1 MEVLVAA
8 FILVVGLMAAA
19 AFIGN
24 AIGSTARS
32 EYMNQAAT
40 LASEKLEDLNR
51 WPAAYNV
58 NTGLDSGDPH
68 VIVTNGVSAGSLT
81 ADVVQNVTANGTT
94 EAVNY
99 YDLVYFSPSQGSL
112 EEIVSSLD
120 PLGNPQYTTI
130 IHPAT
135 GMLQDPP
142 PPPSSTLPSVT
153 GAIGFKR
160 RWIIEFNP
168 SVAGSQ
174 VTGVRRIT
182 VEVDLQNVF
191 VQPAVQFQMSIVR
204 P

>member
-51 WPAAYNV
+51 WPAQYNV

-68 VIVTNGVSAGSLT
+68 VIVSNGVSAGSLT

-112 EEIVSSLD
+112 QEIVSSLD

-142 PPPSSTLPSVT
+142 PPPTSTLPSVA

-168 SVAGSQ
+168 SVAGSP

>member
-1 MEVLVAA
+1 M
-8 FILVVGLMAAA
+8 
-19 AFIGN
+19 
-24 AIGSTARS
+24 
-32 EYMNQAAT
+32 
-40 LASEKLEDLNR
+40 
-51 WPAAYNV
+51 
-58 NTGLDSGDPH
+58 
-68 VIVTNGVSAGSLT
+68 IVTNGVSAGSLT